1 MRNYIK
7 TNILSLGQHFV
18 FFFFFPPPPVPLA
31 VEMES
36 VKNSDLENIGEE
48 GVREKKNSRRASGS
62 HSVQTFTL
70 HSLAVYF

>member
-18 FFFFFPPPPVPLA
+18 FFFFSYSPVPLA

-36 VKNSDLENIGEE
+36 VKNSDSENIGEE
-48 GVREKKNSRRASGS
+48 GVRGKKMAVGLQVHIPFRRLRYT
-62 HSVQTFTL
+62 H
-70 HSLAVYF
+70 